1 MTRLKHGPFHWL
13 CDHGMVMGME
23 RVPGA
28 QGQHQPW
35 GGGRSGAGGRGLTWP
50 APSALQRHSLVT
62 DKCFLSA
69 IECLQKII
77 TTMDP
82 REKLEVLERTYG
94 EIEATVS
101 RVLGQEHKLPMDD
114 LLPLLIYVV
123 SRAR

>member
-1 MTRLKHGPFHWL
+1 MLGHPIGTEPEGLDLK
-13 CDHGMVMGME
+13 
-23 RVPGA
+23 
-28 QGQHQPW
+28 
-35 GGGRSGAGGRGLTWP
+35 P
-50 APSALQRHSLVT
+50 APLCSS
-62 DKCFLSA
+62 
-69 IECLQKII
+69 
-77 TTMDP
+77 TMDP

>member
-13 CDHGMVMGME
+13 CDHGMVMGMG

-69 IECLQKII
+69 IECLQKI
-77 TTMDP
+77 M
-82 REKLEVLERTYG
+82 
-94 EIEATVS
+94 
-101 RVLGQEHKLPMDD
+101 
-114 LLPLLIYVV
+114 
-123 SRAR
+123 